1 MKRKIAFW
9 ALLSFCCVASVSAKK
24 KPLQIYQDSS
34 KTVEE
39 RVSDLVGKMTLEEK
53 IFQLNQY
60 MAGSND
66 NKNNKGDEVNNIPAE
81 IGSLIYGDEDA
92 VLRNQLQH
100 KAMEKSRLGIPILFG
115 HDVIHGFRTIYPI
128 PLAVSCSWN
137 PELASKAC
145 SMAAVEARK
154 SGIDW
159 TFSPM
164 IDIARDARWGRI
176 AEGYGED
183 PYTASVF
190 TAAAVKG
197 YQGNDLSSTKSIA
210 ACLKHFV
217 GYGASEAGRDYVYT
231 EISRQ
236 SLWDTYLPPYEA
248 GIKAGAATVMSA
260 FNCINGIPAS
270 ANPYTMVEI
279 LKKRWGHDGFVVSDW
294 GAVSQLMLQGVAAT
308 EKEATYKAF
317 TSGVEMDMADNLYG
331 KHMKELV
338 EEGKV
343 SQAAIDDAV
352 KRVLRIKFRL
362 GLFDHPYSVSGP
374 EKERLLQP
382 SSLEM
387 ARKMAEES
395 MVLLKNENSVLPLS
409 TDAKIAVVGP
419 LAKDQADL
427 LGSWH
432 AHGHAEDV
440 ISIYDGLKS
449 VFPEGQLTYA
459 QGCAIEGEDASG
471 FDAAVNAAR
480 NSNVIVLC
488 LGEKSSWSGEN
499 ASRASIS
506 LPAIQEKLL
515 VELSKTGKPVVL
527 ILSNGRPLDL
537 SRMVPLCKAVVEMWQ
552 PGVTGGKALA
562 NVLSGAVNPSG
573 KLSVT
578 FPYNLGQIPIYYNR
592 RNPARNPTQ
601 GFYQDMT
608 IEPLYPFG
616 YGLSYTKFE
625 YGDISASSLKVKPS
639 DELVLKVDVRNAGE
653 RDGAEVAQWFISA
666 KSCSI
671 ARPMKELKFF
681 EKREI
686 KKGETTTFEWK
697 INPLR
702 DLSFVNEDGHH
713 FLDPGSYTVS
723 IGNKQVNIEVTE

>member
-1 MKRKIAFW
+1 MKNKFFFLITLF
-9 ALLSFCCVASVSAKK
+9 FCCITIVSAKR
-24 KPLQIYQDSS
+24 KPIQIYQDPS
-34 KTVEE
+34 KSVED
-39 RVSDLVGKMTLEEK
+39 RIADLLGKMTLEEK
-53 IFQLNQY
+53 IYQLNQY
-60 MAGSND
+60 TAGVND
-66 NKNNKGDEVNNIPAE
+66 NKNNIGDVVKNIPAE

-92 VLRNQLQH
+92 ILRNQLQH
-100 KAMEKSRLGIPILFG
+100 KAMEQSRLGIPILFG

-128 PLAVSCSWN
+128 PLAISCSWN
-137 PELASKAC
+137 PDLASQAC

-154 SGIDW
+154 SGVDW

-190 TAAAVKG
+190 AAAAVKG
-197 YQGNDLSSTKSIA
+197 YQGNDLSNTKSIA

-260 FNCINGIPAS
+260 FNCISGIPAS
-270 ANPYTMVEI
+270 SNPYTMIEV

-294 GAVSQLMLQGVAAT
+294 GAVSQLMNQGVAAT

-317 TSGVEMDMADNLYG
+317 TSGVEMDMTDNFYG
-331 KHMKELV
+331 EYLKGLV
-338 EEGKV
+338 EEGKI
-343 SQAAIDDAV
+343 SQAQIDDAV

-362 GLFDHPYSVSGP
+362 GLFDHPYTVSGP

-382 SSLEM
+382 ASLIV
-387 ARKMAEES
+387 AQKMAEES
-395 MVLLKNENSVLPLS
+395 IVLLKNDNSVLPLS
-409 TDAKIAVVGP
+409 SNTRIAVIGP

-432 AHGHAEDV
+432 AHGHADDV
-440 ISIYDGLKS
+440 IDIYDGLKN
-449 VFPEGQLTYA
+449 VFSENQLLYA
-459 QGCAIEGEDASG
+459 QGCAIEGEDFSH
-471 FDAAVNAAR
+471 FDEAVDVAKK
-480 NSNVIVLC
+480 SDVILLC
-488 LGEKSSWSGEN
+488 LGEKASWSGEN

-506 LPAIQEKLL
+506 LPAVQEKLL
-515 VELSKTGKPVVL
+515 NELSKTGKPIVL
-527 ILSNGRPLDL
+527 VLSNGRPLDL
-537 SRMVPLCKAVVEMWQ
+537 SRMAPSCKAILELWQ
-552 PGVTGGKALA
+552 PGIMGGKALS

-578 FPYNLGQIPIYYNR
+578 FPYNIGQIPIYYNR
-592 RNPARNPTQ
+592 RNPARKPTQ

-608 IEPLYPFG
+608 VEPLYKFG

-625 YGDISASSLKVKPS
+625 YGDIVASSIKIKPT
-639 DELVLKVDVRNAGE
+639 DNLILKVDVRNTGD
-653 RDGAEVAQWFISA
+653 RDGAEVAQWFVSA
-666 KSCSI
+666 QSCSI
-671 ARPMKELKFF
+671 ARPMKELKYFT
-681 EKREI
+681 KREI
-686 KKGETTTFEWK
+686 KRGETTTFEWK

-702 DLSFVNEDGHH
+702 DLGFVNDDGQY
-713 FLDPGSYTVS
+713 FLDPGIYTIS
-723 IGNKQVNIEVTE
+723 IGNKNIKIEVTE